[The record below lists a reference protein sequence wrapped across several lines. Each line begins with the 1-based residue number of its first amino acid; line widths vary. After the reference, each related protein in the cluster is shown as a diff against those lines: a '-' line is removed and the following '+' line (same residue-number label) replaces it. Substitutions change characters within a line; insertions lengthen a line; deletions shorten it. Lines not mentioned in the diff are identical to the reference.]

1 MLRTVDL
8 TNLKGDY
15 RAHVPRA
22 ALDVAGAMEAVRGVC
37 DAVRD
42 RGTEALAEYS
52 QRFDGVVPGTFRVP
66 ERVLAGAA
74 GQLDPELR
82 EAFEESIRRRR
93 LVAETLECDS
103 DPAPAVLAEGAR
115 VGLRNITVERLGQ
128 NGRTHF

>member
-8 TNLKGDY
+8 TSLEGDY
-15 RAHVPRA
+15 RSHVPRA
-22 ALDVAGAMEAVRGVC
+22 ALDVSGAMEAVRGVC

-66 ERVLAGAA
+66 ERALAGAA

-93 LVAETLECDS
+93 LVAETLERDS
-103 DPAPAVLAEGAR
+103 DPAPTIQGE
-115 VGLRNITVERLGQ
+115 N
-128 NGRTHF
+128 